1 MVAGGFTILKPSR
14 PVYEVLLLTFL
25 TPLTVFHPSNPSSLP
40 HFPTISS
47 HPTLLPHS
55 LTHQPAHPSFPT
67 KSTPIFQ
74 NPPKIHTA
82 HFTFPNAFPIPFSH
96 SSPHL
101 KTPYSTAFIAPYRKV
116 YPQIDQLPINHP
128 NTLSNSHKC
137 SIC

>member
-25 TPLTVFHPSNPSSLP
+25 TPLTVPHHPNPSPPP

-47 HPTLLPHS
+47 HSNS
-55 LTHQPAHPSFPT
+55 LTHQPAHPSIPT

-82 HFTFPNAFPIPFSH
+82 HFTFPKAFPISFSH
-96 SSPHL
+96 SPPHP
-101 KTPYSTAFIAPYRKV
+101 KTPYFTVFMAPYRRV

-128 NTLSNSHKC
+128 NTLLNSHKC

>member
-25 TPLTVFHPSNPSSLP
+25 TPLTVPHHPNPSPLP

-47 HPTLLPHS
+47 HFNPLPHS
-55 LTHQPAHPSFPT
+55 LTHQPTHPSILT

-82 HFTFPNAFPIPFSH
+82 HFTFPKAFPISFSH
-96 SSPHL
+96 SSPHP
-101 KTPYSTAFIAPYRKV
+101 KTPHFTAFVASYRRV